1 MNNDRIK
8 GQWRQIAG
16 KIQER
21 YGMTKD
27 DAQKQV
33 ADFIE
38 SL

>member
-21 YGMTKD
+21 YGMAKD
-27 DAQKQV
+27 DAEKQV